1 MISAAQC
8 RAARAMLDWT
18 QEKLAENAQV
28 ARPTI
33 ADFERNFR
41 APMRNNL
48 VSITNTFEAAGLCFI
63 PENGEGAGVR
73 FRKVELEYIKSVKD
87 RNGDIAIPVRYRG
100 QRLTLIAPRDV
111 IDDMDRVNYATPE
124 ERAQGVTKHLPK
136 YLVAAE
142 SKISTMD
149 LSNVD
154 TVILT
159 HSDFPN
165 GVF

>member
-1 MISAAQC
+1 
-8 RAARAMLDWT
+8 
-18 QEKLAENAQV
+18 
-28 ARPTI
+28 
-33 ADFERNFR
+33 
-41 APMRNNL
+41 MRNNL
-48 VSITNTFEAAGLCFI
+48 VSIMNTFEAAGLSFI

-100 QRLTLIAPRDV
+100 QRLTLIAPREV
-111 IDDMDRVNYATPE
+111 IDDMDCVNYAIPE
-124 ERAQGVTKHLPK
+124 ERAQAVTKHLPK

-154 TVILT
+154 TVTLT
-159 HSDFPN
+159 HSDFPD